1 MLSQSMTNQD
11 NRVHAHVNANG
22 GLVAATV
29 HNSFR
34 MNLPKFLVAQTGD
47 DP

>member
-1 MLSQSMTNQD
+1 MLAHSVANQN
-11 NRVHAHVNANG
+11 NRVQAHLNYNG